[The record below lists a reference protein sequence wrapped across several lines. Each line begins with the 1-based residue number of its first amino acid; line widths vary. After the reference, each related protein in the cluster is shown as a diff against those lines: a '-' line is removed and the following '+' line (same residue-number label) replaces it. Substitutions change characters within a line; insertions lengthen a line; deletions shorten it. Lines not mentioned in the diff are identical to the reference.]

1 MNDVKDGPCPVWSLK
16 LEQIRC
22 LPTSPLLMYIL
33 RRRVV
38 RVLVRTLKKVQKRLP
53 KPSCHASV
61 FLSFVSDRV
70 CNRPD
75 DIKLMGRSWYTKR
88 LIEVASLCKQMN
100 FHIAYLTTNRAS
112 CRCAAKGSFIIVVIM
127 PANSSSY
134 KIKMSFQPAG

>member
-1 MNDVKDGPCPVWSLK
+1 MVPQARANSMPANFPVLDVHIEKAGGEGPGKD
-16 LEQIRC
+16 I
-22 LPTSPLLMYIL
+22 
-33 RRRVV
+33 
-38 RVLVRTLKKVQKRLP
+38 KKSSEAELGLP

-75 DIKLMGRSWYTKR
+75 DINLMGRGWNTKR

-100 FHIAYLTTNRAS
+100 FNIAYLTTSRAS
-112 CRCAAKGSFIIVVIM
+112 CRCATKGSFIIVIIM

-134 KIKMSFQPAG
+134 KMKMSFQPAG